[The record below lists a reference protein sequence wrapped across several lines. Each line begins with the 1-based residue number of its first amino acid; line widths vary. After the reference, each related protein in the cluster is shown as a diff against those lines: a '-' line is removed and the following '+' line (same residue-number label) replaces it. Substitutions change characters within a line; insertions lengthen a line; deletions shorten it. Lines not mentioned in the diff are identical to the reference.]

1 VDFFDRLEGVRAR
14 NDVLQHPF
22 YQRWSAGELTR
33 DELALY
39 AGEYRHAVIALAE
52 AASKA
57 AQTAEPS
64 LAAALQ
70 AHADEETQHV
80 ALWDQFA
87 RSVGADLDREPR
99 PETVACADTWAG
111 ADSRPLLESLVA
123 LYAIESG
130 QPAIADTKR
139 RGLHAHYGIDDPSAT
154 AYFDIHVERDVEHA
168 AEAKAL
174 IEQRL
179 DGADQASLLAEAED
193 VLRANW
199 ELLDGVQRR

>member
-1 VDFFDRLEGVRAR
+1 
-14 NDVLQHPF
+14 
-22 YQRWSAGELTR
+22 
-33 DELALY
+33 
-39 AGEYRHAVIALAE
+39 
-52 AASKA
+52 
-57 AQTAEPS
+57 
-64 LAAALQ
+64 
-70 AHADEETQHV
+70 
-80 ALWDQFA
+80 LWDHFA
-87 RSVGADLDREPR
+87 RSVGRRPR
-99 PETVACADTWAG
+99 PG
-111 ADSRPLLESLVA
+111 AATRDGCLRRYLGRRGLAAVVGSLVA

-179 DGADQASLLAEAED
+179 DRADQASLLAEAED

-199 ELLDGVQRR
+199 TLLDGVQRR